1 MESSQPEKPKDT
13 KAYDKIL
20 KENFRTILLPV
31 VAKLAGIE
39 MLECTPLPEEINMT
53 INRNVDFLMEVLDMQ
68 HNHFI
73 LHVEFQTESEADM
86 VYRVGEYHGFLQK
99 QYKLEIRHFVVYL
112 GKGKTRMTT
121 TLPDAFQFKGYQLI
135 QLSQIPLEEFI
146 ESEIPEEIVLAILS
160 KFPKAKLP
168 AIIRLIL
175 QRLKKVCKNQ
185 IELEK
190 FLHQLTILSQI
201 RKFDQQTKKI
211 INEMPITLDLTKNA
225 FFKDALKDAVKQGL
239 KQGLE
244 QGLEQGIEQGLEQ
257 GLVQGIEQGIEQGLE
272 QGIEQERLVSQKRLE
287 QERLEAQQRHEQFI
301 RMSVKNM
308 LLLGFAPEGIAGIL
322 NLEPEKVL
330 EICAQLREEEST
342 EK

>member
-1 MESSQPEKPKDT
+1 M
-13 KAYDKIL
+13 
-20 KENFRTILLPV
+20 
-31 VAKLAGIE
+31 
-39 MLECTPLPEEINMT
+39 
-53 INRNVDFLMEVLDMQ
+53 
-68 HNHFI
+68 
-73 LHVEFQTESEADM
+73 HVEFQTESEADM

-160 KFPKAKLP
+160 KFPKTKLL
-168 AIIRLIL
+168 AVIRLIL

-225 FFKDALKDAVKQGL
+225 FFKDALKDAVNQGL

-244 QGLEQGIEQGLEQ
+244 QGLEQGIA
-257 GLVQGIEQGIEQGLE
+257 
-272 QGIEQERLVSQKRLE
+272 
-287 QERLEAQQRHEQFI
+287 QERLEAQKKYEEFVHTSI
-301 RMSVKNM
+301 KNM
-308 LLLGFAPEGIAGIL
+308 LHLGFAPEGIAGIL
-322 NLEPEKVL
+322 NLEPGKVL
-330 EICAQLREEEST
+330 EICAQLKEEDSVE
-342 EK
+342 

>member
-1 MESSQPEKPKDT
+1 
-13 KAYDKIL
+13 
-20 KENFRTILLPV
+20 
-31 VAKLAGIE
+31 
-39 MLECTPLPEEINMT
+39 
-53 INRNVDFLMEVLDMQ
+53 
-68 HNHFI
+68 
-73 LHVEFQTESEADM
+73 
-86 VYRVGEYHGFLQK
+86 
-99 QYKLEIRHFVVYL
+99 
-112 GKGKTRMTT
+112 MTT
-121 TLPDAFQFKGYQLI
+121 TLPEAFQFKGYQLI

-160 KFPKAKLP
+160 KFPKAKLT
-168 AIIRLIL
+168 AVIRLIL

-190 FLHQLTILSQI
+190 FLHQLTTLSQM

-211 INEMPITLDLTKNA
+211 INGMPITLDLTKNA

-244 QGLEQGIEQGLEQ
+244 QGLEQGIEQ
-257 GLVQGIEQGIEQGLE
+257 
-272 QGIEQERLVSQKRLE
+272 ERLESQKRLE

-330 EICAQLREEEST
+330 EICAQLKDEESV

>member
-1 MESSQPEKPKDT
+1 MESSQPEKSKDT

-39 MLECTPLPEEINMT
+39 MLECTPLPDEINMT

-257 GLVQGIEQGIEQGLE
+257 GLVQGIEQ
-272 QGIEQERLVSQKRLE
+272 ERLVSQKRLE

>member
-244 QGLEQGIEQGLEQ
+244 QG
-257 GLVQGIEQGIEQGLE
+257 IEQGIEQGLE